1 MIIQISDAAKLD
13 LLEGSQ
19 FYENQEE
26 NIGSYFLDSL
36 YSDIDSL
43 KLYAGIHRKKLG
55 SRVEG
60 QSHTLT
66 YFLNFVFFIDKKR
79 VREGNFKSGA
89 SVCREADNGRCAAKY
104 GQLGEPSL
112 PILIEKT
119 QPCRQCHRYRKA
131 FAAMFAIIF

>member
-43 KLYAGIHRKKLG
+43 KLFAGIHRKKFG
-55 SRVEG
+55 YPGCSQG
-60 QSHTLT
+60 
-66 YFLNFVFFIDKKR
+66 YFLLQFITK
-79 VREGNFKSGA
+79 
-89 SVCREADNGRCAAKY
+89 
-104 GQLGEPSL
+104 
-112 PILIEKT
+112 
-119 QPCRQCHRYRKA
+119 
-131 FAAMFAIIF
+131 

>member
-43 KLYAGIHRKKLG
+43 KLYAGLHRKKFG
-55 SRVEG
+55 VEG

-66 YFLNFVFFIDKKR
+66 YFLNFVFFYR
-79 VREGNFKSGA
+79 QEASPRRES
-89 SVCREADNGRCAAKY
+89 
-104 GQLGEPSL
+104 
-112 PILIEKT
+112 
-119 QPCRQCHRYRKA
+119 
-131 FAAMFAIIF
+131 

>member
-43 KLYAGIHRKKLG
+43 KLYAGIHRKKFG
-55 SRVEG
+55 VEG
-60 QSHTLT
+60 RGSVPHIDI
-66 YFLNFVFFIDKKR
+66 FLKFCLF
-79 VREGNFKSGA
+79 
-89 SVCREADNGRCAAKY
+89 
-104 GQLGEPSL
+104 L
-112 PILIEKT
+112 
-119 QPCRQCHRYRKA
+119 
-131 FAAMFAIIF
+131 